1 MKLFRQLILRPLRRD
16 LTRTVLTLL
25 SIALGVAVV
34 IAIELSG
41 DAATGSFESS
51 LTTLVGKV
59 DYEITAN
66 GGVDET
72 YMARLATLPVN
83 ARFSP
88 VIEEPVVIV
97 GQGAFSTSTTTL
109 YGIDLIAATGVRAQ
123 PANPASSPIS
133 VTPLPNRDREGA
145 ATNSPS
151 ADQSFDPEELES
163 SAIVSN
169 DLAARLHL
177 NKGDQ
182 IQLKGRDAAVNFTVR
197 TIAPNQNTEWIGV
210 DIATA
215 QGLLDMYG
223 KLDRIEVVVSP
234 TEDSSNVERLIKAT
248 IPATWDVQTPGARS
262 EENRR
267 MLRAFR
273 WNLRIL
279 SYISL
284 LVGAF
289 LIYNTIAVSVIRRRT
304 EIGILRAVGT
314 SSRGVLIVFLGEA
327 IMLGIIG
334 SALGIILGRL
344 LAATLLGMISD
355 TVNALF
361 TTSTPGPIALSPASV
376 LAALFTGTAVAFF
389 SALIP
394 AREAARVAPAE
405 AMRRSIVEHETRL
418 HIRRDLFIAALAAIV
433 AAILCQFGPIDGRPV
448 LGYTATLFAV
458 AAAAMVAP
466 AFITGMIYV
475 LRALLKRIAGAAG
488 LIAGR
493 SLVASLAR
501 TSIIVTAL
509 ATAISMM
516 ISVGVMVGSFRETV
530 QVWLDAQLR
539 ADIFMRAEGPATA
552 GIYPPI
558 AAPVAEIARQSRGVA
573 EVDTL
578 RAFEF
583 RYQGT
588 RSTFAASN
596 MDIVRRRRV
605 LRFLSGSFPEA
616 LNMKSPD
623 QAIVTEPFA
632 DKHHLHTGDIIRIPL
647 GARTAALTVA
657 GIYYDYSSDRGT
669 VLADRSTLLKYL
681 PDQPVTNIA
690 IYVQPGTDA
699 TRVRRDLE
707 SRLRDFPLMIAP
719 NEVLRRAAVE
729 VFDRTFAV
737 TYALE
742 AVAIIVA
749 MLGAANSLLALVLDR
764 RREIGLIRY
773 LGAATGQVRRMILM
787 EAGLLGLLAGSLG
800 LALGMAL
807 SAVLIYVVN
816 KQSFGWT
823 IQFHPPVLLL
833 AGALLL
839 VWAVTVLAGVFPAR
853 FASRLQP
860 ADVIHEE

>member
-1 MKLFRQLILRPLRRD
+1 LKLFRQLILRPLRRD
-16 LTRTVLTLL
+16 LTRTILTLL

-59 DYEITAN
+59 DYEVTAN

-72 YMARLATLPVN
+72 FMGKLAALPVN

-88 VIEEPVVIV
+88 VIEEPVVIA
-97 GQGAFSTSTTTL
+97 GRGSTTL
-109 YGIDLIAATGVRAQ
+109 YGIDLIAGTAF
-123 PANPASSPIS
+123 
-133 VTPLPNRDREGA
+133 PNRDSNGA
-145 ATNSPS
+145 APNSPG
-151 ADQSFDPEELES
+151 ADDSFNPEQLETT
-163 SAIVSN
+163 AVVSN

-177 NKGDQ
+177 KKGDR
-182 IQLKGRDAAVNFTVR
+182 IDLKGRDRALNFTIR

-215 QGLLDMYG
+215 QRLLDMYG
-223 KLDRIEVVVSP
+223 RLDRIEVFVSP
-234 TEDSSNVERLIKAT
+234 TEDAPKVERLIKAA

-262 EENRR
+262 QENRR

-289 LIYNTIAVSVIRRRT
+289 LIYNTIAVSVVRRRS

-314 SSRGVLIVFLGEA
+314 TSRGVLLIFLGEA
-327 IMLGIIG
+327 AMLGVIG

-344 LAATLLGMISD
+344 LAAALLGMISD

-361 TTSTPGPIALSPASV
+361 TTSTPGPIALSPTSV
-376 LAALFTGTAVAFF
+376 LAAIFPGTAVAFF

-405 AMRRSIVEHETRL
+405 AMRRSVVEHETRL
-418 HIRRDLFIAALAAIV
+418 HVRRDLVIAALAAIV
-433 AAILCQFGPIDGRPV
+433 AALLCQFGPIDGRPV
-448 LGYTATLFAV
+448 LGYAATLFAV
-458 AAAAMVAP
+458 AATAMVAP
-466 AFITGMIYV
+466 AFVTGLV
-475 LRALLKRIAGAAG
+475 FLLRGTLKRIAGAAG

-530 QVWLDAQLR
+530 EVWLDAQLR
-539 ADIFMRAEGPATA
+539 ADIFMRAQGPATA

-558 AAPVAEIARQSRGVA
+558 AAPVPEIARQTTGVA

-583 RYQGT
+583 RYEGS
-588 RSTFAASN
+588 RATFAAGN
-596 MDIVRRRRV
+596 MDIVRRRRF
-605 LRFLSGSFPEA
+605 LRFLSGSFP
-616 LNMKSPD
+616 NPD
-623 QAIVTEPFA
+623 QAMVTEPFA
-632 DKHHLHTGDIIRIPL
+632 DKHHLHTGDVMRIPL
-647 GARTAALTVA
+647 GARTVALAVA

-669 VLADRSTLLKYL
+669 VLVDRSTLLKYL

-690 IYVQPGTDA
+690 IYIQPGADA
-699 TRVRRDLE
+699 TKIRRDLE
-707 SRLRDFPLMIAP
+707 TRLRDFPLMIAP

-839 VWAVTVLAGVFPAR
+839 VWAVTVLAGVYPAR

>member
-1 MKLFRQLILRPLRRD
+1 MRLFRQLILRPLRRD

-41 DAATGSFESS
+41 NAATGSFESS

-72 YMARLATLPVN
+72 YIAKLAALAVN

-88 VIEEPVVIV
+88 VIEEPVAIA
-97 GQGAFSTSTTTL
+97 GQGSTTL
-109 YGIDLIAATGVRAQ
+109 YGIDLI
-123 PANPASSPIS
+123 S
-133 VTPLPNRDREGA
+133 GA
-145 ATNSPS
+145 VAEPQT
-151 ADQSFDPEELES
+151 FDPEQFENN
-163 SAIVSN
+163 AVVSN

-177 NKGDQ
+177 RKGEP
-182 IQLKGRDAAVNFTVR
+182 IQLKGRDQTLSFTIR
-197 TIAPNQNTEWIGV
+197 TIAQNQNTEWIAV
-210 DIATA
+210 DIAAA
-215 QGLLDMYG
+215 QRLLDMYG
-223 KLDRIEVVVSP
+223 KLDRIEVFVSP
-234 TEDSSNVERLIKAT
+234 TEDAPNVERLIKAT

-289 LIYNTIAVSVIRRRT
+289 LIYNTIAVSVVRRRT
-304 EIGILRAVGT
+304 EIGILRALGT

-327 IMLGIIG
+327 AMLGVIG
-334 SALGIILGRL
+334 SALGIVLGRL
-344 LAATLLGMISD
+344 LAAALLGMISD

-361 TTSTPGPIALSPASV
+361 TTSTPGPIALSPASI

-394 AREAARVAPAE
+394 AREASRVAPAE
-405 AMRRSIVEHETRL
+405 AMRRSVVEHETKL
-418 HIRRDLFIAALAAIV
+418 HIRRDLVIAAAAAIV

-448 LGYTATLFAV
+448 LGYAATLFAV
-458 AAAAMVAP
+458 AATAMVAP
-466 AFITGMIYV
+466 AFVTGLIFI
-475 LRALLKRIAGAAG
+475 LRGALKRIAGAEG

-501 TSIIVTAL
+501 TSIVVTAL

-530 QVWLDAQLR
+530 EVWLDGQLR

-558 AAPVAEIARQSRGVA
+558 AAPVAEIARQTPGAA

-583 RYQGT
+583 RYEGT

-596 MDIVRRRRV
+596 MDIVRHRRF
-605 LRFLSGSFPEA
+605 LRFLSGSFP
-616 LNMKSPD
+616 SPD

-632 DKHHLHTGDIIRIPL
+632 DKHHLHTGDVMHIPL
-647 GARTAALTVA
+647 GTRTAALTIA

-669 VLADRSTLLKYL
+669 VLVDRSTLLKYL

-690 IYVQPGTDA
+690 VYVQPGADA
-699 TRVRRDLE
+699 TKVRRDLE
-707 SRLRDFPLMIAP
+707 TRLRDFPLMIAP

-742 AVAIIVA
+742 AVAIVVA

-800 LALGMAL
+800 LVLGMAL

-833 AGALLL
+833 GGALLL
-839 VWAVTVLAGVFPAR
+839 VWAVTVLAGVYPAR

>member
-1 MKLFRQLILRPLRRD
+1 
-16 LTRTVLTLL
+16 LL
-25 SIALGVAVV
+25 SVALGVAVV

-72 YMARLATLPVN
+72 YIAKLAALPVN

-88 VIEEPVVIV
+88 VIEEPVVIT
-97 GQGAFSTSTTTL
+97 GHGSTTL
-109 YGIDLIAATGVRAQ
+109 YGIDLIAA
-123 PANPASSPIS
+123 SPMFPS
-133 VTPLPNRDREGA
+133 RDREGA
-145 ATNSPS
+145 VPNPEQLENS
-151 ADQSFDPEELES
+151 AV
-163 SAIVSN
+163 VSN

-177 NKGDQ
+177 NKGDRLD
-182 IQLKGRDAAVNFTVR
+182 LKGRDQAAIFTIR
-197 TIAPNQNTEWIGV
+197 TIAPNQNTEWVGV
-210 DIATA
+210 DIAAA
-215 QGLLDMYG
+215 QHLLGMYG
-223 KLDRIEVVVSP
+223 KLDRIEVFLTP
-234 TEDSSNVERLIKAT
+234 FENAANVERLIKST

-262 EENRR
+262 EENSR

-289 LIYNTIAVSVIRRRT
+289 LIYNTIAVSVVRRRT
-304 EIGILRAVGT
+304 EIGILRALGT
-314 SSRGVLIVFLGEA
+314 SSRGVLLIFLGEA
-327 IMLGIIG
+327 AMLGVIG

-344 LAATLLGMISD
+344 LAAALLGMISD

-361 TTSTPGPIALSPASV
+361 TTSTPGPIALSAASI

-405 AMRRSIVEHETRL
+405 AMRRSVVEHETRL
-418 HIRRDLFIAALAAIV
+418 HTRRDLVIAAGAAII

-448 LGYTATLFAV
+448 LGYAATLFAV
-458 AAAAMVAP
+458 AATAMVAP
-466 AFITGMIYV
+466 AFVTAVIFL
-475 LRALLKRIAGAAG
+475 LRGTLKRIAGAEG

-501 TSIIVTAL
+501 TSIVVTAL

-530 QVWLDAQLR
+530 EVWLDAQLR
-539 ADIFMRAEGPATA
+539 ADIFMRAQGPATA

-558 AAPVAEIARQSRGVA
+558 AAPVAEIARHTPGVA

-583 RYQGT
+583 RYEGT
-588 RSTFAASN
+588 RATFAAGN
-596 MDIVRRRRV
+596 MDIVRRRRF
-605 LRFLSGSFPEA
+605 LRFLSGAFPG
-616 LNMKSPD
+616 PD
-623 QAIVTEPFA
+623 SAMVTEPFA
-632 DKHHLHTGDIIRIPL
+632 DKHHLHTGDVMRIPL
-647 GARTAALTVA
+647 GTRTAALTVS

-669 VLADRSTLLKYL
+669 VLVDRSTLLKYL

-690 IYVQPGTDA
+690 VYLQPGGDA
-699 TRVRRDLE
+699 TKVRRDLE
-707 SRLRDFPLMIAP
+707 TRLRDFPLLIAP

-742 AVAIIVA
+742 AVAIVVA

-833 AGALLL
+833 GGALLL
-839 VWAVTVLAGVFPAR
+839 VWAVTVLAGVYPAR

>member
-16 LTRTVLTLL
+16 PTRTALTLL

-51 LTTLVGKV
+51 LETLVGKV

-72 YMARLATLPVN
+72 YMAKLAALPVN

-88 VIEEPVVIV
+88 VIEEPVVII
-97 GQGAFSTSTTTL
+97 GYGSTTL
-109 YGIDLIAATGVRAQ
+109 FGIDLI
-123 PANPASSPIS
+123 S
-133 VTPLPNRDREGA
+133 GA
-145 ATNSPS
+145 VSEPQTV
-151 ADQSFDPEELES
+151 DPEQFENTAVVS
-163 SAIVSN
+163 S
-169 DLAARLHL
+169 DLAGRLHL
-177 NKGDQ
+177 NKGDP
-182 IQLKGRDAAVNFTVR
+182 IQLKGRDRTLGFTVR
-197 TIAPNQNTEWIGV
+197 TITPNQNTEWIAV
-210 DIATA
+210 DIAA
-215 QGLLDMYG
+215 SQRLLDMYG
-223 KLDRIEVVVSP
+223 KLDRIEVFVSP
-234 TEDSSNVERLIKAT
+234 TENSSSVERLIKFT
-248 IPATWDVQTPGARS
+248 LPATWDLQTPGARS

-289 LIYNTIAVSVIRRRT
+289 LIYNTIAVSVVRRRT
-304 EIGILRAVGT
+304 EIGILRALGT
-314 SSRGVLIVFLGEA
+314 SSRGVLLIFLGEA
-327 IMLGIIG
+327 AMLGIIG

-344 LAATLLGMISD
+344 LAAALLGMISD

-361 TTSTPGPIALSPASV
+361 TTSTPGPIALSPAAI

-405 AMRRSIVEHETRL
+405 AMRRSVVEHETRL
-418 HIRRDLFIAALAAIV
+418 HIRRDLVIAAGAAIV
-433 AAILCQFGPIDGRPV
+433 AAVLCRFGPIDGRPV
-448 LGYTATLFAV
+448 LGYAATLFAV
-458 AAAAMVAP
+458 AATAMIAP
-466 AFITGMIYV
+466 AFVTGMIFV
-475 LRALLKRIAGAAG
+475 LRAALKRIAGAAG

-501 TSIIVTAL
+501 TSIVVTAL

-530 QVWLDAQLR
+530 EVWLDGQLR
-539 ADIFMRAEGPATA
+539 ADIFIRAEGPATA

-558 AAPVAEIARQSRGVA
+558 AAPVADIARQTPGIA

-583 RYQGT
+583 RYEGT
-588 RSTFAASN
+588 RSTFAAGN
-596 MDIVRRRRV
+596 MDIVRRRRF
-605 LRFLSGSFPEA
+605 LRFLSGSFPGPS
-616 LNMKSPD
+616 NKGRD
-623 QAIVTEPFA
+623 QAMVTEPFA
-632 DKHHLHTGDIIRIPL
+632 DKHHLHVGDVMKIPL
-647 GARTAALTVA
+647 GSRTAALTVA

-681 PDQPVTNIA
+681 PDQPITNIA
-690 IYVQPGTDA
+690 VYIQPGADA

-707 SRLRDFPLMIAP
+707 TRLRDFPLMIAP

-800 LALGMAL
+800 LVLGMAL

-833 AGALLL
+833 VGALLL
-839 VWAVTVLAGVFPAR
+839 VWAVTVLAGVYPAR